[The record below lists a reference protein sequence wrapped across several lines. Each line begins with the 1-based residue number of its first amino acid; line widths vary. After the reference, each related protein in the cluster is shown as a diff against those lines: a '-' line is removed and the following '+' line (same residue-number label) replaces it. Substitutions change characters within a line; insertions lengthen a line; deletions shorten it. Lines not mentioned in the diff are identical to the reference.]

1 MGRPVRFD
9 SPSGEPVPSSR
20 DGQGVGRSLLAAA
33 TLAWAALLPG
43 SAAGQWTDWLGD
55 SQAELRTGLSVGSHS
70 ESGAALDIVPK
81 ISVDVVFKRQVHPS
95 WSAFGGYYRTTF
107 GCEEG
112 FCTGLDLS
120 IVGNHGVLG
129 AEWTPHMPWLR
140 GQPWAR
146 AGLLFGSTE
155 AGMDGDSPQ
164 FGPGIGLGAGAV
176 VSFGRLL
183 LLPGVSYRW
192 LSANTTSDSAH
203 AVALSMQLGF
213 GIRLSGG

>member
-1 MGRPVRFD
+1 MTTGVPRDRPALRLNGGVAGRA
-9 SPSGEPVPSSR
+9 
-20 DGQGVGRSLLAAA
+20 LLAA
-33 TLAWAALLPG
+33 LAWAVLLPG
-43 SAAGQWTDWLGD
+43 SAVAQWREWLGD
-55 SQAELRTGLSVGSHS
+55 SQAEVRTGLSVGSHS
-70 ESGAALDIVPK
+70 ASRAALDIVPK
-81 ISVDVVFKRQVHPS
+81 ISVDVVFKRRVHPS
-95 WSAFGGYYRTTF
+95 WSAFGGYYRTAF

-129 AEWTPHMPWLR
+129 AEWTPDVPWLR

-155 AGMDGDSPQ
+155 AGMGGDSPQ
-164 FGPGIGLGAGAV
+164 FGPGIDVGAGAM
-176 VSFGRLL
+176 VSFARLL

-192 LSANTTSDSAH
+192 LSANTSSRSAH
-203 AVALSMQLGF
+203 AVALSFHLGF